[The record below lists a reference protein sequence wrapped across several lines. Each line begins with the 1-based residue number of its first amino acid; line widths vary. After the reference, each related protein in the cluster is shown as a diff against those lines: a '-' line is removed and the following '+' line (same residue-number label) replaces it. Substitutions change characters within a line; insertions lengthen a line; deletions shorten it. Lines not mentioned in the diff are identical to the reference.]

1 MNFLA
6 HIYLSGKNENIILG
20 NFIADAVKGKS
31 FEKYNNEIQYGIK
44 LHREIDSF
52 TDKHPVFK
60 QSRNR
65 LINKYHKFS
74 GVIVDMYY
82 DHFLALYWNE
92 YSDENL
98 EDFVSNA
105 YKILK
110 KNFFLLPSRYKRIL
124 PFMIGS
130 NWLVNYARFENLGN
144 NFENMAKRTSFNSGM
159 ENAVTDL
166 KKDYDLYL
174 QEFRTFF
181 PEIVQYVKLSNQE
194 PTIRNKL

>member
-6 HIYLSGKNENIILG
+6 HIYLSGKNQNIILG

-31 FEKYNNEIQYGIK
+31 FEKYDEEIQYGIK
-44 LHREIDSF
+44 LHREIDNY
-52 TDKHPVFK
+52 TDKHPVFRQRK
-60 QSRNR
+60 QR

-74 GVIVDMYY
+74 AVIVDMYY
-82 DHFLALYWNE
+82 DHFLASNWND

-98 EDFVSNA
+98 EAFVSNV

-110 KNFFLLPSRYKRIL
+110 RNFFLLPPRYKRIL

-174 QEFRTFF
+174 QEFRIFF
-181 PEIVQYVKLSNQE
+181 PEIVHYVKLSNQKLE
-194 PTIRNKL
+194 TRN